1 MTEKEII
8 QGCIKKE
15 RRAQSALYELYYP
28 LMKNIISR
36 YANQHDDKSSL
47 INSGFYKVLKNIK
60 SYDHQYALATW
71 IRNVVINN
79 CIDEYRKKKNKE
91 TNVLLEDLDETPVQL
106 DFNQGLKN
114 LEEKDLLEIL
124 QILPP
129 MSRKVFNLYAIDGYK
144 HNEIADLLSISSG
157 TSRWHL
163 NFARTKLKELITNK
177 LVGQTQMI
185 QIEDE
190 E

>member
-8 QGCIKKE
+8 AGCIKKE

-28 LMKNIISR
+28 LMSNIISR
-36 YANQHDDKSSL
+36 YASQQDDKSIL
-47 INSGFYKVLKNIK
+47 INSGFYKVLTNIK
-60 SYDHQYALATW
+60 QFDEQFTLSTW
-71 IRNVVINN
+71 IRNVMINN
-79 CIDEYRKKKNKE
+79 CIDEYRKVKNKE
-91 TNVLLEDLDETPVQL
+91 TNVLIEDLEEVPVQL

-114 LEEKDLLEIL
+114 LEEKELLEIL
-124 QILPP
+124 NVLPS

-144 HNEIADLLSISSG
+144 HNEIAELLAISAG

-163 NFARTKLKELITNK
+163 NFARNKLKELIETRLASRTQIIVITN
-177 LVGQTQMI
+177 
-185 QIEDE
+185 E

>member
-8 QGCIKKE
+8 KGCIKNE

-28 LMKNIISR
+28 LMKNVVSR

-47 INSGFYKVLKNIK
+47 INAGFFKVLKYIK
-60 SYDHQYALATW
+60 SFDEKFALATW
-71 IRNVVINN
+71 IRNVIINN
-79 CIDEYRKKKNKE
+79 CIDEYRKTRNKE
-91 TNVLLEDLDETPVQL
+91 TNILIEDLEDVPVQL
-106 DFNQGLKN
+106 EFNQGLKN

-124 QILPP
+124 NVLPN
-129 MSRKVFNLYAIDGYK
+129 MSRKVFNLFAIDGFK
-144 HNEIADLLSISSG
+144 HNEIADLLSISAG

-163 NFARTKLKELITNK
+163 NFARNKLKELITNQ
-177 LVGQTQMI
+177 LVSITQMI
-185 QIEDE
+185 EIDDE

>member
-8 QGCIKKE
+8 KGCIKKE

-28 LMKNIISR
+28 LMRNIISR

-47 INSGFYKVLKNIK
+47 INSGFFKVLKNIK
-60 SYDHQYALATW
+60 AYDEQFALATW

-79 CIDEYRKKKNKE
+79 CIDEYRKVKNKE
-91 TNVLLEDLDETPVQL
+91 TNVSIEDLEEVPVQL

-124 QILPP
+124 NVLPN
-129 MSRKVFNLYAIDGYK
+129 MSRKVFNLFAIDGFK
-144 HNEIADLLSISSG
+144 HNEIAELLSISAG

-163 NFARTKLKELITNK
+163 NFARTKLKELITNQ
-177 LVGQTQMI
+177 LVSTTQMI